1 MAKRMLIDATH
12 SEETRV
18 VVVNGNK
25 LDELDFE
32 IASKKQLKGNIYLA
46 KVTRVEPSLQAA
58 FVEYGGNRHGFLAF
72 SEIHPDYYRIPVA
85 DREALLA
92 QERDLEEREDTIG
105 ADVEMGDPR
114 PGRGSRRQ
122 GRSESFGEGRDE
134 SGGDSGQ
141 PASEIPAA
149 GPSGEVPGTGEQPP
163 YESQSTVPAASE
175 RGAAAPAEDRQAGT
189 TGDAGTVH
197 HAENDIPH
205 DWFAPDEPAPDF
217 QAESDSSPDGTPGDD
232 TGGQDDGPDD
242 DKPTRY
248 QPASLPREERSEP
261 YDPNESY
268 SGDHQADA
276 AAAQSDEPG
285 AVPSAGDVIRPGA
298 EELPAP
304 AAEFGAG
311 AEAPVAEHPGAVES
325 DDEDDRDDSRD
336 ADADED
342 EGDDAPR
349 GRRDDR
355 QGRRGRGDADEGP
368 VDELV
373 GDEAEDVQRRRPRP
387 LRSYKIQEVI
397 KRRQILLVQ
406 VVKEERGNKG
416 AALTTYLSLPGRY
429 CVLMP
434 NTGRGGG
441 ISRKIT
447 NPQDRKRLKEMLSDL
462 DIPEGMAVILRTAG
476 MERTKPEIKR
486 DLEYLLRLWDS
497 IRDLTLQSSAP
508 ALIYEEANL
517 IKRSI
522 RDLYTN
528 DIDEVHVEG
537 EAGYRVARD
546 FMHMLMPSHTR
557 KVHCY
562 RDETIPLFF
571 RYQVESQIDAIHSPV
586 CQLKSGGYIVINQTE
601 ALVAIDVNSG
611 RSTRERNI
619 EETAY
624 KTNLEA
630 ADEVARQLRL
640 RDLAGLIVIDFID
653 MEDARN
659 NAAVE
664 RRIKE
669 AMKNDR
675 ARIQLGRISPFGL
688 LELSRQRLRPS
699 LMETNFE
706 KCPHCTGTGMVRSIE
721 SAALYVLRAI
731 EEEGIRKRSSEI
743 TVHVATKIAL
753 YILNQKRDALADIER
768 RYGFRVFL
776 FGDDTLIPPEYRLER
791 IKARQ
796 AGEETAPVISPER
809 IYAETDRLLER
820 EAEED
825 EAVEQVEAVET
836 AEAQPAAAAAPQ
848 EQGEE
853 RGDRRRRRSRRRR
866 RFDDRTEAR
875 TDDQGEEEREEAAD
889 EPVDETALD
898 QQSEEL
904 DGDIDTGG
912 DDDADDGEEGDESE
926 NGQADETDANGLRK
940 KRRRGKRGGRRRG
953 RGRAEGDFENGFT
966 DDGDQQEGPE
976 TAPTDGQPAA
986 PEPVA
991 GQPPAEPQPEPAYA
1005 QAHAPAYVDD
1015 LGDPF
1020 GDIGAPHTPEPPPE
1034 PAPQPE
1040 PVAEQP
1046 RAEPERVPEP
1056 AAPEEIAPVTV
1067 GEPAVPAEI
1076 VAEQPEPAPVAE
1088 APAAEVPATE
1098 TPAAETPVAEE
1109 APVAEAPAKP
1119 VRKRAPRKKK
1129 VAEPAADAAPAAAEE
1144 TAAKAPAA
1152 KAPAEEAPAAEAP
1165 AKPVRKRAPRKK
1177 KVAEPEPVVEAS
1189 PVEQVPEPVPEPLP
1203 QEPSAGDDLFMDV
1216 APGPIEPA
1224 PQPAPETQPSPE
1236 AEPAAPEQ
1244 PPRPARRGWWNRE

>member
-1 MAKRMLIDATH
+1 M
-12 SEETRV
+12 

-92 QERDLEEREDTIG
+92 QERDQEEREESG
-105 ADVEMGDPR
+105 AGEIEMGDPR
-114 PGRGSRRQ
+114 PGRNQRRSFRGGSRGDEKGGSSSTSDHAQSDPGRTDHRVERQ
-122 GRSESFGEGRDE
+122 DE
-134 SGGDSGQ
+134 
-141 PASEIPAA
+141 PAA
-149 GPSGEVPGTGEQPP
+149 EAPQADIPGVGEQPP
-163 YESQSTVPAASE
+163 YESRTDEPPPYQEPAPQPDIGDVPL
-175 RGAAAPAEDRQAGT
+175 
-189 TGDAGTVH
+189 
-197 HAENDIPH
+197 
-205 DWFAPDEPAPDF
+205 DWFAPDEPAPEAPA
-217 QAESDSSPDGTPGDD
+217 QPSLP
-232 TGGQDDGPDD
+232 QDGPVQENGGEPKGSGDAGGG
-242 DKPTRY
+242 DKPTTY
-248 QPASLPREERSEP
+248 QPANLPRDERSEP
-261 YDPNESY
+261 YDPP
-268 SGDHQADA
+268 GGDA
-276 AAAQSDEPG
+276 AQPSYEAPRFDTPASGQ
-285 AVPSAGDVIRPGA
+285 AVPSSQDVVH
-298 EELPAP
+298 PAP
-304 AAEFGAG
+304 D
-311 AEAPVAEHPGAVES
+311 EAPVAIPAAELGAGNDAAEEAVQSRSDTVENRES
-325 DDEDDRDDSRD
+325 TEDDHEDDGLRRHRRADRSRND
-336 ADADED
+336 A
-342 EGDDAPR
+342 EGGSVDDL
-349 GRRDDR
+349 G
-355 QGRRGRGDADEGP
+355 
-368 VDELV
+368 
-373 GDEAEDVQRRRPRP
+373 GDEADDAQRRRPRP

-447 NPQDRKRLKEMLSDL
+447 NPQDRKRLKEMMSDL

-537 EAGYRVARD
+537 ENGFRVARD

-557 KVHCY
+557 KVQLY

-571 RYQVESQIDAIHSPV
+571 RYQVETQIDAIHSPV

-619 EETAY
+619 EETAH

-630 ADEVARQLRL
+630 ADEIARQLRL

-659 NAAVE
+659 NASVE

-675 ARIQLGRISPFGL
+675 ARIQVGRISPFGL

-706 KCPHCTGTGMVRSIE
+706 KCPHCAGTGMIRSIE

-796 AGEETAPVISPER
+796 AGEEISPIINTER
-809 IYAETDRLLER
+809 IFAETDRLLER
-820 EAEED
+820 EAEAEED
-825 EAVEQVEAVET
+825 DAEDVPEAV
-836 AEAQPAAAAAPQ
+836 AEVTEPVAAAPAATATSP
-848 EQGEE
+848 EQSDE

-866 RFDDRTEAR
+866 RFDERPEAR
-875 TDDQGEEEREEAAD
+875 TDEQGEDDREETSEDQAEDDSQDLTPEQIEAD
-889 EPVDETALD
+889 ASFEDE
-898 QQSEEL
+898 
-904 DGDIDTGG
+904 GDEG
-912 DDDADDGEEGDESE
+912 DEGEEGE
-926 NGQADETDANGLRK
+926 NGQAFETDANGLRK

-953 RGRAEGDFENGFT
+953 RGRLDGEFDNGYAE
-966 DDGDQQEGPE
+966 EGEQPSE
-976 TAPTDGQPAA
+976 EGEAAPVTAEQLPAPT
-986 PEPVA
+986 PEPVNV
-991 GQPPAEPQPEPAYA
+991 PVYI
-1005 QAHAPAYVDD
+1005 DD

-1020 GDIGAPHTPEPPPE
+1020 EDLDLPPLHVPAEPMAEIPAE
-1034 PAPQPE
+1034 PQSE

-1046 RAEPERVPEP
+1046 VQEPEPAVPEP
-1056 AAPEEIAPVTV
+1056 EAAPEPQSQPEPAPTAAEAIAPVTV
-1067 GEPAVPAEI
+1067 GEPAIPAEV
-1076 VAEQPEPAPVAE
+1076 VAEVTEPEPVPE
-1088 APAAEVPATE
+1088 APAA
-1098 TPAAETPVAEE
+1098 
-1109 APVAEAPAKP
+1109 KP
-1119 VRKRAPRKKK
+1119 KAKRAPRKKK
-1129 VAEPAADAAPAAAEE
+1129 VAEP
-1144 TAAKAPAA
+1144 T
-1152 KAPAEEAPAAEAP
+1152 AAEAP
-1165 AKPVRKRAPRKK
+1165 APVAAEPEPEAAPAKPKPKRAPRKK
-1177 KVAEPEPVVEAS
+1177 KVAEPVVEAAAEAAPTES
-1189 PVEQVPEPVPEPLP
+1189 APAEQIPEPVPAPLP

-1216 APGPIEPA
+1216 APGPVEPVPEPDLPHESEQA
-1224 PQPAPETQPSPE
+1224 ESEQAPETPLSQGE
-1236 AEPAAPEQ
+1236 APESQ
-1244 PPRPARRGWWNRE
+1244 PASPPRRGWWSRS